1 MTTKE
6 AIEIIQIMRDRC
18 AKMPESAER
27 QKALDACDMAVVA
40 LQLQEG
46 NLYLDSVKQAF
57 QIQNAG
63 TINM

>member
-1 MTTKE
+1 MTTTE
-6 AIEIIQIMRDRC
+6 AIEALRLIQPGNLSDKQQNAI
-18 AKMPESAER
+18 
-27 QKALDACDMAVVA
+27 DMAVVA

-63 TINM
+63 TVNMNM